1 VTALPAR
8 RRRRTLVALAAGLA
22 VLLCMPVFGVA
33 AWRAIRD
40 SRAAENVGVIDTL
53 AIPSTPVALLAGV
66 DEAGQVASL
75 TVLALRPEGGG
86 GTVVSVPVGSQS
98 DTSLDSPRRVADA
111 YTIGGDEALV
121 QEMQS
126 LMGVTFS
133 VTAILDESELGELLG
148 VLGSTPV
155 DMPADL
161 RDSVLDAD
169 GNPTTTSP
177 TDSTT
182 LPVDPFATTTVP
194 FDPFAT
200 TTVPVDPF
208 ATTTLPT
215 DSTTTTVPDAGV
227 PSGDPAAVVVVP
239 AGETDLIPDE
249 VAAALVAR
257 EDRAPEAERF
267 GAIRAIW
274 DGVAAGIG
282 SGIGNPP
289 VPDEPDPSTIEDFMA
304 ELVAGP
310 VGVWQISATPI
321 TDTDVNPE
329 GLDLYKVRRGEIVLV
344 MASVAPSAVSATL
357 GGPSA
362 QVDSAFGDSDITL
375 SAVELFAFFNTNV
388 LLIREVEGPP
398 PAVSQV
404 RFARVEGDDEDFS
417 FLEEIIGPFELELV
431 DTRVEGIDFQ
441 VTLGESYLTFLDEIA
456 FDPSVTTVAEG
467 EESDPSST
475 DPAGTDSVTTD
486 PAADT
491 TTTTQGP

>member
-1 VTALPAR
+1 
-8 RRRRTLVALAAGLA
+8 
-22 VLLCMPVFGVA
+22 
-33 AWRAIRD
+33 
-40 SRAAENVGVIDTL
+40 
-53 AIPSTPVALLAGV
+53 
-66 DEAGQVASL
+66 
-75 TVLALRPEGGG
+75 
-86 GTVVSVPVGSQS
+86 
-98 DTSLDSPRRVADA
+98 VADA
-111 YTIGGDEALV
+111 YTIGGEDALV

-133 VTAILDESELGELLG
+133 VSAVLEEDELAELLR

-155 DMPADL
+155 DMPVDL
-161 RDSVLDAD
+161 RDSVLSPD
-169 GNPTTTSP
+169 GSPATTTTTVPSDP
-177 TDSTT
+177 FATTTT
-182 LPVDPFATTTVP
+182 LPVDPLGTTTTTTT
-194 FDPFAT
+194 AT
-200 TTVPVDPF
+200 TTVPVEE
-208 ATTTLPT
+208 
-215 DSTTTTVPDAGV
+215 V
-227 PSGDPAAVVVVP
+227 PSGDPSAVVVVP
-239 AGETDLIPDE
+239 AGAADLIPDE

-267 GAIRAIW
+267 AAIRALW

-282 SGIGNPP
+282 AGIGTPP
-289 VPDEPDPSTIEDFMA
+289 APDEPDPSTIEDVMA

-321 TDTDVNPE
+321 TDPDLNPE

-362 QVDSAFGDSDITL
+362 QIDSAFGDADVTL

-398 PAVSQV
+398 PEISQV

-417 FLEEIIGPFELELV
+417 FIEEIIGPFELEIV

-456 FDPSVTTVAEG
+456 FDPTVTTLAEG
-467 EESDPSST
+467 EEPDTST
-475 DPAGTDSVTTD
+475 PTT
-486 PAADT
+486 ATTATTATT

>member
-1 VTALPAR
+1 
-8 RRRRTLVALAAGLA
+8 VALASGLV
-22 VLLCMPVFGVA
+22 VLLLMPVFGVA

-40 SRAAENVGVIDTL
+40 SEAAENVGVIETL

-75 TVLALRPEGGG
+75 TVMALRPEGGG
-86 GTVVSVPVGSQS
+86 GTIVSVPVGAQS
-98 DTSLDSPRRVADA
+98 DTSADSPRRVADA

-133 VTAILDESELGELLG
+133 VTAIVDESELGELLG

-155 DMPADL
+155 DMPVDL
-161 RDSVLDAD
+161 RDSVLDPE
-169 GNPTTTSP
+169 GTPVTTTQP
-177 TDSTT
+177 IEST
-182 LPVDPFATTTVP
+182 
-194 FDPFAT
+194 T

-208 ATTTLPT
+208 ATTTVPIG
-215 DSTTTTVPDAGV
+215 STTTTVPGAAQ
-227 PSGDPAAVVVVP
+227 PTGDPSAVVVVP
-239 AGETDLIPDE
+239 EGATDLIPDE

-267 GAIRAIW
+267 AAIRALW

-289 VPDEPDPSTIEDFMA
+289 IPDEVDPSTIEDFLA
-304 ELVAGP
+304 ELVSGS
-310 VGVWQISATPI
+310 VDVWQISATPI
-321 TDTDVNPE
+321 TDEELNPE

-362 QVDSAFGDSDITL
+362 QIDSAFGDADVTL

-398 PAVSQV
+398 PEISQV
-404 RFARVEGDDEDFS
+404 RFARIDGDDEDFS
-417 FLEEIIGPFELELV
+417 FIEEIIGPFELELV

-441 VTLGESYLTFLDEIA
+441 VTLGESYLTFLEDIA
-456 FDPSVTTVAEG
+456 FDPTVTTVAEG
-467 EESDPSST
+467 EEPDPTTAT
-475 DPAGTDSVTTD
+475 DDTG
-486 PAADT
+486 AAEPGDT

>member
-22 VLLCMPVFGVA
+22 VLLSMPVFGVA

-40 SRAAENVGVIDTL
+40 SQAAENVGVIETL

-86 GTVVSVPVGSQS
+86 GTIVSVPVGSQS
-98 DTSLDSPRRVADA
+98 DTSVESPRRVADA

-133 VTAILDESELGELLG
+133 VTAVLDEAGLGELLG

-155 DMPADL
+155 DMPVDL
-161 RDSVLDAD
+161 HDSVLSPD
-169 GNPTTTSP
+169 GTPVVPTEST
-177 TDSTT
+177 TT
-182 LPVDPFATTTVP
+182 LPLDPFATTTVP
-194 FDPFAT
+194 L
-200 TTVPVDPF
+200 DPF
-208 ATTTLPT
+208 ATTTLPG
-215 DSTTTTVPDAGV
+215 DATTTTVPGAV
-227 PSGDPAAVVVVP
+227 TPSGDPSAVVVVP
-239 AGETDLIPDE
+239 SGTIDLTPDE

-267 GAIRAIW
+267 AAIRAIW

-282 SGIGNPP
+282 TGIGNPP
-289 VPDEPDPSTIEDFMA
+289 LPVEADPSTIEDFVA

-321 TDTDVNPE
+321 TDTELNPE

-362 QVDSAFGDSDITL
+362 QIDSAFGDADVTL

-388 LLIREVEGPP
+388 LLIREIDGPP

-417 FLEEIIGPFELELV
+417 FLEEIIGPFELELI

-441 VTLGESYLTFLDEIA
+441 VTLGESYLAFLDEIA
-456 FDPSVTTVAEG
+456 FDPTVTTVVED
-467 EESDPSST
+467 EEPDST
-475 DPAGTDSVTTD
+475 ATTD
-486 PAADT
+486 ADDDTATDAVDLGDT